1 MRTCGNIHLK
11 LWPVGEKIVKARSE
25 TNKQTNKQAIT
36 KMQKRKKE
44 SFSQLAEETNSN
56 RPRERLHG
64 K

>member
-1 MRTCGNIHLK
+1 MSRHGQ
-11 LWPVGEKIVKARSE
+11 
-25 TNKQTNKQAIT
+25 KQTNKQAIT
-36 KMQKRKKE
+36 KKKMQKRKKE